1 MHVFE
6 ALSDDR
12 SLTAEMT
19 YLISAFNNILME
31 VQSLTVYGDGGR
43 ITLWRWTVNTS
54 RTHSVKTSYFN
65 LRGQSFICNLQQLS
79 SCQCLHTGEAV

>member
-19 YLISAFNNILME
+19 YLITAFNNILME

-54 RTHSVKTSYFN
+54 RPHSVKTS
-65 LRGQSFICNLQQLS
+65 
-79 SCQCLHTGEAV
+79 